1 MTHALTLRNG
11 DMIHTV
17 ADLMQISEMLVKSGM
32 LPQSIRTKEAAAV
45 IILKGREIGMPMLE
59 SFSLI
64 NVIQGK
70 PTIAPQG
77 MIALARRT
85 RELEDMTITDDGE
98 TCTVT
103 VKRKGQSPFVTKF
116 SAKDAAAMQLAGKD
130 NWQKQPKVM
139 RQWRAVAANF
149 RITFPD
155 VIGGMYTPEELGAIV
170 DEEGEVID
178 GVGLNSSAPVEITQ
192 PEKEQETREEV
203 APRMLKLKQL
213 RAVYVQ
219 EKNLLDRVGQDQN
232 PLTKEQVDALTDDEL
247 DALIQQKESN
257 VLDLR
262 AAMQGGNGGR

>member
-1 MTHALTLRNG
+1 MIHALTLRGG

-45 IILKGREIGMPMLE
+45 IILKGREIGMPMME

-85 RELEDMTITDDGE
+85 REFEDMTISDDGE

-170 DEEGEVID
+170 DEDGEVIE
-178 GVGLNSSAPVEITQ
+178 GAAVEIPRN
-192 PEKEQETREEV
+192 PEPTRAETDEPVTRET
-203 APRMLKLKQL
+203 KIKQL

-219 EKNLLDRVGQDQN
+219 ESNLLAQRGQSPKQ
-232 PLTKEQVDALTDDEL
+232 LTKEQVDALDDTEL

-262 AAMQGGNGGR
+262 AAMSGAGR